1 MWFGAHVGMVF
12 FWLGIVCTYLLA
24 LFSVPRLRDAIGQRL
39 WRALNYI
46 ALVFA
51 AHFIEGP

>member
-1 MWFGAHVGMVF
+1 MVF